1 MEENKQ
7 LDNLDK
13 NITDQSDEN
22 GKDLAYKDISASI
35 NVLALA
41 FMGDAVYE
49 SAVRKYILFS
59 NPFLK
64 VNELHKRAVRYV
76 NASSQA
82 VAVIDMLHNNF
93 LTEQEVSV
101 VKRARN
107 HASNTPKNADVSDY
121 RYATGLEA
129 LIGHLH
135 LKGDQNRTQQIIE
148 RAITFISKSMQ
159 IDNK

>member
-1 MEENKQ
+1 MEDNKQIDTLDKSAADKSYENKS
-7 LDNLDK
+7 N
-13 NITDQSDEN
+13 
-22 GKDLAYKDISASI
+22 KDILASM

-49 SAVRKYILFS
+49 SAVRKHILIL

-64 VNELHKRAVRYV
+64 VNELHKRAVSYV
-76 NASSQA
+76 KASAQA
-82 VAVIDMLHNNF
+82 AAVIDMLHEDF
-93 LTEQEVSV
+93 LTEQEISV

-129 LIGHLH
+129 LIGYSHLI
-135 LKGDQNRTQQIIE
+135 GQEQRTSKIIS
-148 RAITFISKSMQ
+148 RAIEVINQ
-159 IDNK
+159 GLQLNNK